1 MPLIRCAGRV
11 SSRSAS
17 SDQRALTR
25 ANRDRVSET
34 AKTGRSGGFGPFDGK
49 TCTVDTDFGRKRL
62 PGPASIAICSLGVP
76 AGGAKSVQEGASD
89 ATPEGRGFEFAVLG
103 GVPVRGTHGSAT
115 SGSTQA
121 FDPDSVAWYAREPGR
136 LSRGHQHGPVCT
148 SRQADAI
155 ADGFAQRSRRITSA
169 TACSPGVPALNPS
182 IVPSISAALRFWVS
196 FSLASIRAI
205 RSSRP
210 TIARACVRT

>member
-76 AGGAKSVQEGASD
+76 QGVRSPSKRVRPTQHPKVEVG
-89 ATPEGRGFEFAVLG
+89 FAVLG

-115 SGSTQA
+115 SGPTQA
-121 FDPDSVAWYAREPGR
+121 FDPILSAWYAREPGR

-148 SRQADAI
+148 SRQADAHRGWLRSTL
-155 ADGFAQRSRRITSA
+155 AAHYLGDRLVRPGSRSAQPFDRF
-169 TACSPGVPALNPS
+169 
-182 IVPSISAALRFWVS
+182 LRY
-196 FSLASIRAI
+196 
-205 RSSRP
+205 P
-210 TIARACVRT
+210 TRCGSG